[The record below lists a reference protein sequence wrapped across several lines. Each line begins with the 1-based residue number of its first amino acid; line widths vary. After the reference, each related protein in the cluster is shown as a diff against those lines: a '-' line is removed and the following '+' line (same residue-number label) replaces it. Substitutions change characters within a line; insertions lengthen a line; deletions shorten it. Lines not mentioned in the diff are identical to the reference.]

1 MALHTIESLNAA
13 VEHALEEA
21 GASPETARAT
31 AKALVAAE
39 AQGLSSHGLSRVP
52 QYIGHMRSGRVN
64 VNAQPRIV
72 RSKGAA
78 LLVDADEGLAFPACD
93 LAINEA
99 IMRARESVIA
109 FAGITRSHH
118 FGVAALHLEAVAQQ
132 GLVGFAFSN
141 SPSAIPAWGG
151 KRALFGTNPIAAAF
165 PRRSG
170 QPISIDL
177 ALSEVARG
185 KLMVAAKEGR
195 DIPLGWALD
204 KNGEP
209 TTDPK
214 VGLEGMMCAAGGVKG
229 AMLAL
234 VVELMCVALTGASFG
249 FEMDTFFSDQ
259 GNRPHIGHVFL
270 VLDPGALTSQDAYLD
285 RVETLVEAML
295 ADEAVRIP
303 GARRAELAQ
312 HAMTAGIEV
321 SDALLEQLAV
331 AS

>member
-13 VEHALEEA
+13 VAHALEEA
-21 GASPETARAT
+21 GASPETARST

-39 AQGLSSHGLSRVP
+39 AQGLSSHGLSRVR

-64 VNAQPRIV
+64 VNARPRIV
-72 RSKGAA
+72 QSKGAA
-78 LLVDADEGLAFPACD
+78 LLVDADQGLAFPACD
-93 LAINEA
+93 LAIDEA
-99 IMRARESVIA
+99 IKRARESAIA
-109 FAGITRSHH
+109 FAGVTRSHH
-118 FGVAALHLEAVAQQ
+118 FGAAASHLESVAQA

-141 SPSAIPAWGG
+141 SPSAMPAWGG
-151 KRALFGTNPIAAAF
+151 TRPLFGTNPIAAAF

-204 KNGEP
+204 KNGQP

-214 VGLEGMMCAAGGVKG
+214 AGLEGMMCPSGGVKG

-234 VVELMCVALTGASFG
+234 MVELLCVAVTGASFG
-249 FEMDTFFSDQ
+249 FEMDSFFSDQ
-259 GNRPHIGHVFL
+259 GSRLNMGHVFL

-285 RVETLVEAML
+285 RVEDLVDAML
-295 ADEAVRIP
+295 ADESVRLP
-303 GARRAELAQ
+303 GARRADLAAA
-312 HAMTAGIEV
+312 AMAQGIEV
-321 SDALLEQLAV
+321 PDALFEQFAV